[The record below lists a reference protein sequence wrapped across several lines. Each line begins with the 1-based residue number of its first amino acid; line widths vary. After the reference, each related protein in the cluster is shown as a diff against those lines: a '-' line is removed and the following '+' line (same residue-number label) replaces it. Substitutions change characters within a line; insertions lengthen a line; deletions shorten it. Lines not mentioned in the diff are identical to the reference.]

1 MSYQEDQQGKL
12 KRQTSKQ
19 AITLA
24 MEGRWQES
32 VEVNKGYH

>member
-1 MSYQEDQQGKL
+1 MSYQEDKQGKL
-12 KRQTSKQ
+12 RRQTSKQ

-32 VEVNKGYH
+32 VDSQ